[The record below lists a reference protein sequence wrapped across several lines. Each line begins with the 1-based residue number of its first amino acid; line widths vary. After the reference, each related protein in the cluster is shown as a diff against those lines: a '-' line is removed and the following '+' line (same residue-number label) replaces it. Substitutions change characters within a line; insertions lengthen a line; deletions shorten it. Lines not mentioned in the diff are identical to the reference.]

1 MAAGIIRPTFN
12 VHFTIKWVRRVKF
25 IFILKAKHKFLVP
38 LSIYELWPTYS
49 FLLLFQ
55 AAPLTKVALTTSR
68 IDLMIYLIDSTNIV
82 YICD

>member
-1 MAAGIIRPTFN
+1 MAAGIIRSIFN
-12 VHFTIKWVRRVKF
+12 VHFTIKWGRRVKF

-55 AAPLTKVALTTSR
+55 AAPLTKVTLTTSR
-68 IDLMIYLIDSTNIV
+68 IDLMINLLDTTNIDKV
-82 YICD
+82 SD